1 MTCIEK
7 QIAPDGTAKYLW
19 QLSDGGTVESLT
31 FSYCGQ
37 RTICVSTQ
45 MGCAVKCPFC
55 ETGRQGMQRNL
66 TAEEI
71 IGQVVAALNDGAA
84 GDERRFDIVTISGMG
99 EPLLNFDHVTEAIRV
114 MRRDELSREISVT
127 TAGIVPNIYKL
138 AHADVTRLSISLH
151 ATTDEMRN
159 RLVPVNRKY
168 PIASLL
174 EAARYFY
181 SQVRQRV
188 RATYLMLDQLNDTD
202 DDLERMIRLL
212 DRDIFRVRLREWNAI
227 GNVGYARSSRSAHFE
242 RRLLEEGF
250 NVYISRNVGV
260 DIEGG
265 CGQLRSRYLLA
276 GIGIAPPD
284 LTAVSECHTHL
295 ATTVQQPADADTVLK
310 EV

>member
-1 MTCIEK
+1 MICIDK
-7 QIAPDGTAKYLW
+7 QIASDGTAKYLW
-19 QLSDGGTVESLT
+19 QLSDSGTVESLT
-31 FSYCGQ
+31 FSYRGE

-66 TAEEI
+66 TAGEI
-71 IGQVVAALNDGAA
+71 TGQVVAALNDGAA
-84 GDERRFDIVTISGMG
+84 GGERRFDIVTISGMG

-114 MRRDELSREISVT
+114 MRRDDLSRDISVT

-174 EAARYFY
+174 EAARYFF
-181 SQVRQRV
+181 SQARQRV

-202 DDLERMIRLL
+202 DDLERMIQLL
-212 DRDIFRVRLREWNAI
+212 DRDVFRIRLREWNTI
-227 GNVGYARSSRSAHFE
+227 GNAGYARSSRSAHFE

-250 NVYISRNVGV
+250 NVYISRNVGA
-260 DIEGG
+260 DIEGA
-265 CGQLRSRYLLA
+265 CGQLRSRYLLN
-276 GIGIAPPD
+276 GIGISPPD
-284 LTAVSECHTHL
+284 LTAVSECHAHL
-295 ATTVQQPADADTVLK
+295 ATPAHLPVDAETVLK